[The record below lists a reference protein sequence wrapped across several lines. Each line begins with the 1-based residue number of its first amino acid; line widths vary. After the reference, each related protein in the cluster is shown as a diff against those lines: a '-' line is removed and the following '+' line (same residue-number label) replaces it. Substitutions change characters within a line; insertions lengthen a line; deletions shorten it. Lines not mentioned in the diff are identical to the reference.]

1 MKEDSIYKIFY
12 AISIILLVLFVV
24 MVDVDYLRYRMYSAP
39 FYIYVII
46 RAVEFAIPSL
56 IVFVLARIMKRKSSK

>member
-1 MKEDSIYKIFY
+1 MKKDSIYQILY

-24 MVDVDYLRYRMYSAP
+24 MVNVDYLRYRMYSAP

-56 IVFVLARIMKRKSSK
+56 VVFVLARIMKRKSSK

>member
-12 AISIILLVLFVV
+12 AMSIILLVLFVV

-56 IVFVLARIMKRKSSK
+56 VVFVLARIMKRKSSK